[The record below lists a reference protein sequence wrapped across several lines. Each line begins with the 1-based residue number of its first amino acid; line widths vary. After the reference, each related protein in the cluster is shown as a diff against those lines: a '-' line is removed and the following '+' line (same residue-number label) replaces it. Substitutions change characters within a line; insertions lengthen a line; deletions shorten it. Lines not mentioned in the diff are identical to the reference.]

1 MLRDAPSYMQCRSR
15 VGAAVADGS
24 PIGPWVEK
32 PVAARCP
39 IRWFLQPEP
48 LPRPPGESHAQGRGM
63 EHFVGIDVARD
74 RLDRGLCGRAVRPLP
89 SCADGKGLGSWGSGP
104 ESPRCRIDRVWNTVA
119 PAAASGRH
127 PLRGANVSGGLPR
140 RSCLSIGCARFRR
153 ESGDKPQSNRRPPT
167 SRPICLLDQPTL

>member
-48 LPRPPGESHAQGRGM
+48 SPRPPGEPPEQGRGM
-63 EHFVGIDVARD
+63 EHFVGIDVAKD
-74 RLDRGLCGRAVRPLP
+74 RLDVPLRP
-89 SCADGKGLGSWGSGP
+89 SGETFAAARDGKGLP
-104 ESPRCRIDRVWNTVA
+104 QLVER
-119 PAAASGRH
+119 AA
-127 PLRGANVSGGLPR
+127 
-140 RSCLSIGCARFRR
+140 
-153 ESGDKPQSNRRPPT
+153 
-167 SRPICLLDQPTL
+167 